1 MSTGSILKIQR
12 QERGIS
18 QLQLAEQ
25 LHVSRQS
32 ISSWENDRAYP
43 SLDNLIALSE
53 LYRISIDDL
62 LKDNEELRQK
72 IERNQNRIQQYD
84 EHLMEID
91 TSISDIQK
99 GAFDYEKKDEFL
111 FCLTLICLGIL
122 LLPLGP
128 VIPISYFIVKSSTF
142 AHRIRP

>member
-43 SLDNLIALSE
+43 L
-53 LYRISIDDL
+53 
-62 LKDNEELRQK
+62 
-72 IERNQNRIQQYD
+72 
-84 EHLMEID
+84 
-91 TSISDIQK
+91 
-99 GAFDYEKKDEFL
+99 
-111 FCLTLICLGIL
+111 
-122 LLPLGP
+122 
-128 VIPISYFIVKSSTF
+128 
-142 AHRIRP
+142 